1 VAENSDVNDSFSAH
15 EILVR
20 CAWCE
25 RIKVDDAWIEVA
37 EVQAMQFI
45 PETVGQ
51 HSHGICPDCFTQ
63 LTPPDS

>member
-1 VAENSDVNDSFSAH
+1 MAENRDVNDITSVH

-25 RIKVDDAWIEVA
+25 RIKVGTAWIEPA
-37 EVQAMQFI
+37 EVHAMRFT
-45 PETVGQ
+45 PATVGH
-51 HSHGICPDCFTQ
+51 HSHGICPDCFAQ